1 MAHTADGGRALVV
14 AHQDE
19 GALGVQVQCPLQGR
33 KEGKEDVP
41 ETIDGAGPVGDEVPP
56 TGEQELQFGEVA
68 LAGND
73 LREVGS
79 HPGLFGD
86 DVSITGI
93 GLELPRVGVAHT
105 LHGQGREVEDSA
117 DPSPT
122 KRQKQR
128 RAAPW
133 LVDGPHR
140 LLRQGEDF
148 VDQLKEVDLVVFYP
162 AGEDLLSRSVEHVS
176 PVELFAGVDA
186 DPHLVVHEHLHPSVA
201 GDRVPVE
208 YSADGSLCS
217 ESWTSSPISMS
228 GRSLLERP
236 RAIPFKPSL
245 AAEQNKPSSAPL
257 GVIQEL
263 YPNDKHNDK
272 EQTMCRWLAYSG
284 SPILLEE
291 LLYKPEHSLIDQSL
305 HSRLGVETTNGDGFG
320 VGWYGPDAQTP
331 AVFHSIE
338 PAWNDRNLREVAGH
352 VQSPLFLA
360 HIRASTGTAVQQTN
374 CHPFRHD
381 RWLWVHNGLVRDFHR
396 VKRELALAVD
406 ESLYPQMEGSTDS
419 EMLFYLALTFGLE
432 ENPPAAVERM
442 VGHVEEVGHRHG
454 TEHPIQMTI
463 GTTDGSSVWAFRYS
477 SEGKSR
483 SLYYSTDMRSVRE
496 MYPERPR
503 LQEASDETRIIVS
516 EPIVDLPGAWNEVPE
531 SSYGVV
537 RDGEDEL
544 HEFRPLR

>member
-1 MAHTADGGRALVV
+1 
-14 AHQDE
+14 
-19 GALGVQVQCPLQGR
+19 
-33 KEGKEDVP
+33 
-41 ETIDGAGPVGDEVPP
+41 
-56 TGEQELQFGEVA
+56 
-68 LAGND
+68 
-73 LREVGS
+73 
-79 HPGLFGD
+79 
-86 DVSITGI
+86 
-93 GLELPRVGVAHT
+93 
-105 LHGQGREVEDSA
+105 
-117 DPSPT
+117 
-122 KRQKQR
+122 
-128 RAAPW
+128 
-133 LVDGPHR
+133 
-140 LLRQGEDF
+140 
-148 VDQLKEVDLVVFYP
+148 
-162 AGEDLLSRSVEHVS
+162 
-176 PVELFAGVDA
+176 
-186 DPHLVVHEHLHPSVA
+186 
-201 GDRVPVE
+201 
-208 YSADGSLCS
+208 
-217 ESWTSSPISMS
+217 
-228 GRSLLERP
+228 
-236 RAIPFKPSL
+236 
-245 AAEQNKPSSAPL
+245 
-257 GVIQEL
+257 
-263 YPNDKHNDK
+263 
-272 EQTMCRWLAYSG
+272 MCRWLAYSG
-284 SPILLEE
+284 SPVLIEE
-291 LLYKPEHSLIDQSL
+291 LLYKPKHSLIDQSL
-305 HSRLGVETTNGDGFG
+305 HARLGVDTTNGDGFG
-320 VGWYGPDAQTP
+320 VGWYGPDTETP

-374 CHPFRHD
+374 CHPFRHG

-516 EPIVDLPGAWNEVPE
+516 EPIVDLPGAWNAVPE